1 MGTPTFMRL
10 LITGSRGLI
19 GTEMMRCLAQA
30 GHRPVPFDIAH
41 EPGTPGHGDIRNLDQ
56 LRRAMAGCDG
66 VLSLAAVS
74 RVIDGER
81 NPELCWDVNV
91 NGIEAVLRVAL
102 EQPADRRP
110 WVVYASSREVYGDP
124 ATLPVPEDAPLRP
137 VNIYGRSKAAA
148 EAAVG
153 RGREAG
159 LATSVVR
166 FSNVFGSTADHRD
179 RVVPAFARA
188 AATGGTISIEGAEN
202 TFDFTHVEDVGRGL
216 ALLVQCLK
224 DGHRALPPIHYVCGR
239 AVSLGELAE
248 MARAAALAPVEIR
261 IAPPRNFDVAH
272 FRGDPARAEALLG
285 WRAEIPVEDGLRRL
299 IQAYAA
305 EAEPEQPRPVEV
317 VAEVP
322 QPATTPA
329 TGDAEGRDQ
338 PVLRRGGE
346 SSPRHLS
353 ALSPWI
359 LDFSHD
365 LIRMPP
371 RPPTL
376 RHAGYE
382 DDFDFTT
389 VFCDVF
395 WDASGEAIRLVG
407 PPLLNL
413 ETELEF
419 RFTALP
425 SMQPCAFQVRHKR
438 WVDLV
443 TVPVPPGTTGLVA
456 DTSLGRAFLA
466 PQPNLSGLFAGR
478 RCIYAMSQDNDIAWI
493 QDWVRYYSRGHG
505 CNGVV
510 LYDNNSTAY
519 GVREL
524 DDALRS
530 IDPSIEV
537 LTIPWPYKWG
547 VFDGRRPLSY
557 SIWDSFYGQAAAFEH
572 ARLRYFPKAASVVNA
587 DIDELAVTRDGQSVF
602 EIAEQSDTG
611 FIRFDGWWI
620 HNYATEPLPPQR
632 RHRHFFH
639 KKTGRL
645 DACTEKWAVVPA
657 KSPEDVQWAIHNVIG
672 MVPDEAGFK
681 VGLRHFKPIN
691 TSWDVDANLTDAKRT
706 ELFHG
711 DGTGLE
717 IDEELR
723 RTLARV
729 FPEGE
734 DQQPIAAPIRPA
746 EVTAY
751 QHRVRSEA
759 LARDGRIEDAVAE
772 ARRAADLLPGHPATL
787 LHLGKLLRVEG
798 RKDGSGEDEAVRL
811 AQEAQRLRE
820 ADPLYHVQMGRSAQH
835 TGAIDEAV
843 ASLRTALAL
852 DPESIDAAELL
863 FKLFW
868 GHGRYGEGRAL
879 ARDWVARAPA
889 GLAEA
894 QALAGTMLMTIGRAP
909 EAVAFWRKAL
919 VLDPQRSDF
928 HHSLARCLLLDRR
941 LAEAEAA
948 ERTAIRLFEQEPD
961 HDRDPTP
968 PELVQKLKRKLL
980 LRASTRSSMWEQLGR
995 ILRAGG
1001 RPGDAL
1007 NAVREAIRNSRLDP
1021 DLHLLLAEILTDL
1034 RQPEEAEAEQARAAA
1049 VARELLGHPPNTIR
1063 TAFDRERDMVG
1074 LYSWVA
1080 GILLRC
1086 GQAEAA
1092 MATIEEIGRHFT
1104 GGANATAA
1112 RAGFLISAGKA
1123 EAAEQLIAEAI
1134 ARGED
1139 HSRLHHLHSTALSQ
1153 LGRMPRAIA
1162 ACRRALAHDPEGPHL
1177 HRALAA
1183 LLITDKRWAEAVRA
1197 LETAIALEPS
1207 HAGAQRQLSTALAA
1221 LDRPEEAEA
1230 AARRAIEL
1238 SPGEPGLHRHL
1249 ANLLTAR
1256 RRWKDA
1262 VAELRRALEL
1272 DPGHAGAH
1280 RQLSAAF
1287 AGLGQADKAVSTARK
1302 AIKLAP
1308 DEAALHRHLGTLL
1321 AAQKRWGEAA
1331 LAHGR
1336 AVELEPAHAGAR
1348 RQLEAALAEARK
1360 TRPRSQARPPAGP
1373 AAQYGGTAAE

>member
-1 MGTPTFMRL
+1 MRI

-19 GTEMMRCLAQA
+19 GTEMMRCLAGA
-30 GHRPVPFDIAH
+30 GHQPIPFDIAD
-41 EPGTPGHGDIRNLDQ
+41 EPGTPGHGDIRDLDQ

-74 RVIDGER
+74 RVIAGER
-81 NPELCWDVNV
+81 NPELCRDVNV
-91 NGIEAVLRVAL
+91 NGTETVLRVAL

-110 WVVYASSREVYGDP
+110 WVVHASSREVYGDS
-124 ATLPVPEDAPLRP
+124 ATLPVPEDAPLEP
-137 VNIYGRSKAAA
+137 VNIYGRSKVAA
-148 EAAVG
+148 EAAVD
-153 RGREAG
+153 RAREAG
-159 LATSVVR
+159 LATAIVR
-166 FSNVFGSTADHRD
+166 FSNVFGSIADHRD

-224 DGHRALPPIHYVCGR
+224 DGHRALPPIHFVGGR

-261 IAPPRNFDVAH
+261 TAPPRTFDVAH
-272 FRGDPARAEALLG
+272 FQGDPARAEALLG

-299 IQAYAA
+299 IHAYAA
-305 EAEPEQPRPVEV
+305 EA
-317 VAEVP
+317 P
-322 QPATTPA
+322 QP
-329 TGDAEGRDQ
+329 TGDAEDQ
-338 PVLRRGGE
+338 PILRRE
-346 SSPRHLS
+346 SSPRRLS
-353 ALSPWI
+353 ALTPWI

-365 LIRMPP
+365 PIRMPP

-376 RHAGYE
+376 RHASYE

-389 VFCDVF
+389 LFCDVF

-413 ETELEF
+413 ETELDF

-443 TVPVPPGTTGLVA
+443 TVAVPPGTTGLIA

-466 PQPNLSGLFAGR
+466 PQPNLSELFAGR
-478 RCIYAMSQDNDIAWI
+478 RCLYAMSQDNDIAWI
-493 QDWVRYYSRGHG
+493 RDWVRYYARGHG

-519 GVREL
+519 DVREL

-572 ARLRYFPKAASVVNA
+572 ARLRYFRKAASVVNA

-611 FIRFDGWWI
+611 LIRFDGWWI
-620 HNYATEPLPPQR
+620 HNYAAEELPRQR

-639 KKTGRL
+639 KKAGRL

-691 TSWDVDANLTDAKRT
+691 TSWDVDSNLTDAKRT

-711 DGTGLE
+711 DGAGLE
-717 IDEELR
+717 IDEDLR

-729 FPEGE
+729 FPDGE
-734 DQQPIAAPIRPA
+734 DEPPVEAPARAA

-759 LARDGRIEDAVAE
+759 LARGGRTEEAVAE
-772 ARRAADLLPGHPATL
+772 ARRAAELLPGHPATL
-787 LHLGKLLRVEG
+787 LHLGKLLRVG
-798 RKDGSGEDEAVRL
+798 GGEDEAAGLERG
-811 AQEAQRLRE
+811 AQRLRE
-820 ADPLYHVQMGRSAQH
+820 ADPLYHVQLGRSAQH
-835 TGAIDEAV
+835 TGAIDDAV
-843 ASLRTALAL
+843 ASLRRALAL

-868 GHGRYGEGRAL
+868 GHGRYGEGRTL
-879 ARDWVARAPA
+879 AREWIARAPA
-889 GLAEA
+889 DLAEA
-894 QALAGTMLMTIGRAP
+894 QALAATMLMTTSRAP
-909 EAVAFWRKAL
+909 EAVPYWRRAL
-919 VLDPQRSDF
+919 ALDPQRADF
-928 HHSLARCLLLDRR
+928 HHSLARCLLADRR
-941 LAEAEAA
+941 LAEAEEA
-948 ERTAIRLFEQEPD
+948 ERTAMRLFEEEPD

-995 ILRAGG
+995 ILRARG
-1001 RPGDAL
+1001 RLDDAL
-1007 NAVREAIRNSRLDP
+1007 NAVRQAIRNSRLDP

-1034 RQPEEAEAEQARAAA
+1034 RQPEQAEAEQARAAA

-1063 TAFDRERDMVG
+1063 TAFDRERDLVG

-1086 GQAEAA
+1086 GHAAEAA
-1092 MATIEEIGRHFT
+1092 ATAEEIGRLFA
-1104 GGANATAA
+1104 GSANATTA
-1112 RAGFLISAGKA
+1112 RAGFLISAGQA
-1123 EAAEQLIAEAI
+1123 EAAERLIAEAA

-1139 HSRLHHLHSTALSQ
+1139 HSRLHHLHGTVLSQ
-1153 LGRMPRAIA
+1153 LGRLPQAIA
-1162 ACRRALAHDPEGPHL
+1162 ACRRALAHDPAGPHL
-1177 HRALAA
+1177 HRSLAA
-1183 LLITDKRWAEAVRA
+1183 LLISDKRWAEAVAA

-1221 LDRPEEAEA
+1221 LDRPEAAEA

-1238 SPGEPGLHRHL
+1238 SPGEAALVRHL
-1249 ANLLTAR
+1249 ANLLAGWK
-1256 RRWKDA
+1256 RWKDA
-1262 VAELRRALEL
+1262 VVELRRAIEL
-1272 DPGHAGAH
+1272 DPDHAGAL

-1287 AGLGQADKAVSTARK
+1287 AALDQADKAVSTARK

-1308 DEAALHRHLGTLL
+1308 EEAALHRHLGNLL
-1321 AAQKRWGEAA
+1321 AAQKRWDEAA
-1331 LAHGR
+1331 LAQGR

-1348 RQLEAALAEARK
+1348 RQLETALAEARK
-1360 TRPRSQARPPAGP
+1360 AKPQGQARRPTQPGAT
-1373 AAQYGGTAAE
+1373 YSGTAAEEAGSVRG

>member
-1 MGTPTFMRL
+1 MRIL
-10 LITGSRGLI
+10 VTGSRGLI
-19 GTEMMRCLAQA
+19 GTEMMRCLAAA
-30 GHRPVPFDIAH
+30 GHQTVAFDIAH
-41 EPGTPGHGDIRNLDQ
+41 EPGTPGHGDIRSIDQ
-56 LRRAMAGCDG
+56 LRQAMAGCDG

-74 RVIDGER
+74 RVITGER
-81 NPELCWDVNV
+81 NPELCWDINV
-91 NGIEAVLRVAL
+91 NGTEAVLKVAL

-110 WVVYASSREVYGDP
+110 WVVYASSREVYGDS
-124 ATLPVPEDAPLRP
+124 ATLPVPEDAPLSP
-137 VNIYGRSKAAA
+137 VNIYGRSKVAA

-153 RGREAG
+153 RAREAG
-159 LATSVVR
+159 LATAIVR

-216 ALLVQCLK
+216 TLLIECLK
-224 DGHRALPPIHYVCGR
+224 EGHRALPPIHFVGGR

-261 IAPPRNFDVAH
+261 TAPPRTFDVAH
-272 FRGDPARAEALLG
+272 FRGDPTRAEALLG
-285 WRAEIPVEDGLRRL
+285 WRAEISVEEGLRRL
-299 IQAYAA
+299 IHAYA
-305 EAEPEQPRPVEV
+305 
-317 VAEVP
+317 AEVP
-322 QPATTPA
+322 QPVSVPA
-329 TGDAEGRDQ
+329 TGDAEDRDE
-338 PVLRRGGE
+338 PVLRRGN
-346 SSPRHLS
+346 SPRRLS
-353 ALSPWI
+353 QLTPWI

-365 LIRMPP
+365 PIRMPP

-413 ETELEF
+413 EAELEF

-425 SMQPCAFQVRHKR
+425 SMQPCAFEVRHKR

-443 TVPVPPGTTGLVA
+443 TVPVPPGTTGLIA

-466 PQPNLSGLFAGR
+466 PQPNLSEIFAGR

-493 QDWVRYYSRGHG
+493 QDWVRYYARGHG

-519 GVREL
+519 SVREL
-524 DDALRS
+524 DDALRA

-572 ARLRYFPKAASVVNA
+572 ARLRYFRKAASVVNA

-620 HNYATEPLPPQR
+620 HNYTTEALPRQR
-632 RHRHFFH
+632 RHKHFFY

-672 MVPDEAGFK
+672 MTPDEASFK

-691 TSWDVDANLTDAKRT
+691 TSWDVDSNLTDAKRT

-711 DGTGLE
+711 DGTDLE

-723 RTLARV
+723 RTLARI
-729 FPEGE
+729 FPDSE
-734 DQQPIAAPIRPA
+734 DEQPVAAPDRPA

-759 LARDGRIEDAVAE
+759 LARGGRVEEAVGE
-772 ARRAADLLPGHPATL
+772 ARRAAELLPGHPATL
-787 LHLGKLLRVEG
+787 LHLGKLLRLQG
-798 RKDGSGEDEAVRL
+798 GEDEAVRL

-843 ASLRTALAL
+843 ASLRRALEL
-852 DPESIDAAELL
+852 DPVSIDAAELL

-889 GLAEA
+889 DLAEA

-909 EAVAFWRKAL
+909 EAIPFWRNAL
-919 VLDPQRSDF
+919 ALDPERADF
-928 HHSLARCLLLDRR
+928 HHSLARCLLLDRS
-941 LAEAEAA
+941 LAEAEQI
-948 ERTAIRLFEQEPD
+948 ERMAIRLYEDERD
-961 HDRDPTP
+961 HARDPIP
-968 PELVQKLKRKLL
+968 PDEVQKLKRKLL
-980 LRASTRSSMWEQLGR
+980 LRASTRSSMFEQLGR
-995 ILRAGG
+995 ILRARG
-1001 RPGDAL
+1001 RLDEAAE
-1007 NAVREAIRNSRLDP
+1007 AVRESIRHYRFDP

-1034 RQPEEAEAEQARAAA
+1034 RRPDEAKAEQAKAAA

-1063 TAFDRERDMVG
+1063 TAFDRERDLVG

-1080 GILLRC
+1080 TVLLRC
-1086 GQAEAA
+1086 GHAEE
-1092 MATIEEIGRHFT
+1092 ATATADEIGRLFS
-1104 GGANATAA
+1104 GSANATTA
-1112 RAGFLISAGKA
+1112 RAGFLISAGKP
-1123 EAAEQLIAEAI
+1123 EAAERLIAEAV

-1139 HSRLHHLHSTALSQ
+1139 HSRLHHLHSTVLSQ
-1153 LGRMPRAIA
+1153 LNRLPEAIA
-1162 ACRRALAHDPEGPHL
+1162 ACRRALAHDPDGPHL
-1177 HRALAA
+1177 HRSLAA
-1183 LLITDKRWAEAVRA
+1183 LFISDKRWTDAVAA

-1207 HAGAQRQLSTALAA
+1207 HAGAQRQLSNALAA
-1221 LDRPEEAEA
+1221 LNRPAEAEA
-1230 AARRAIEL
+1230 AARRAIGL
-1238 SPGEPGLHRHL
+1238 SPDEPGLYRHL
-1249 ANLLTAR
+1249 ANLLAAR
-1256 RRWKDA
+1256 KRWKDA
-1262 VAELRRALEL
+1262 VVELRRAIDL

-1287 AGLGQADKAVSTARK
+1287 AGLGQMEKALSTARK

-1308 DEAALHRHLGTLL
+1308 DDASLHRHLGNLL
-1321 AAQKRWGEAA
+1321 AGQKRWDEAA
-1331 LAHGR
+1331 LAQGR
-1336 AVELEPAHAGAR
+1336 AVELEPSHAGAR
-1348 RQLEAALAEARK
+1348 RQLEVARAEARK
-1360 TRPRSQARPPAGP
+1360 AKAPSPARQPTQP
-1373 AAQYGGTAAE
+1373 AANLSGTAAE

>member
-1 MGTPTFMRL
+1 MKIL
-10 LITGSRGLI
+10 VTGSRGLI
-19 GTEMMRCLAQA
+19 GTEMMRRLAKA

-41 EPGTPGHGDIRNLDQ
+41 DPGTPGHGDIRDRDR
-56 LRRAMAGCDG
+56 LRQAMEGCDG

-91 NGIEAVLRVAL
+91 NGTGAVLQVAL

-110 WVVYASSREVYGDP
+110 WVIYASSREVYGD
-124 ATLPVPEDAPLRP
+124 AAALPVPEDAPLRP
-137 VNIYGRSKAAA
+137 LNIYGRSKAAA

-153 RGREAG
+153 RAREDG
-159 LATSVVR
+159 LATAIVR
-166 FSNVFGSTADHRD
+166 FSNVFGSTADHGN

-202 TFDFTHVEDVGRGL
+202 TFDFTHVDDIGRGL
-216 ALLVQCLK
+216 SLLIECLEE
-224 DGHRALPPIHYVCGR
+224 GHRALPPIHYVGGR

-248 MARAAALAPVEIR
+248 MARQAALAPVEIR

-299 IQAYAA
+299 IQAYADDAARGRAA
-305 EAEPEQPRPVEV
+305 EM
-317 VAEVP
+317 P
-322 QPATTPA
+322 QPAVTPA
-329 TGDAEGRDQ
+329 TGEAEGRES
-338 PVLRRGGE
+338 PVLRDGPGA
-346 SSPRHLS
+346 PRRLS
-353 ALSPWI
+353 ALTPWI

-365 LIRMPP
+365 PIRLPP

-376 RHAGYE
+376 RHASYE

-395 WDASGEAIRLVG
+395 WDASGESIRLVG

-413 ETELEF
+413 ETELDF
-419 RFTALP
+419 AFTALP
-425 SMQPCAFQVRHKR
+425 SMQRCAFEVRHKR

-443 TVPVPPGTTGLVA
+443 TVPVPPGTTGLIA

-466 PQPNLSGLFAGR
+466 PQPNLSGLFDGR

-493 QDWVRYYSRGHG
+493 QDWVRYYARGHG
-505 CNGVV
+505 ANGVV
-510 LYDNNSTAY
+510 LYDNASTAY
-519 GVREL
+519 DVREL

-572 ARLRYFPKAASVVNA
+572 ARLRYFRQAASVINV

-620 HNYATEPLPPQR
+620 HTYATEALPPQR
-632 RHRHFFH
+632 RHKHFFH
-639 KKTGRL
+639 KKAGRL

-672 MVPDEAGFK
+672 MTPDEASFK

-691 TSWDVDANLTDAKRT
+691 TSWDVDSNLTDAKRT

-711 DGTGLE
+711 DGAGLE

-729 FPEGE
+729 FPDGE
-734 DQQPIAAPIRPA
+734 DDQPVAAPARPA
-746 EVTAY
+746 EIVAY

-759 LARDGRIEDAVAE
+759 LARSGRVEEAVAE
-772 ARRAADLLPGHPATL
+772 ARRAAGLLPGHPATL
-787 LHLGKLLRVEG
+787 LHLGKLRQAQG
-798 RKDGSGEDEAVRL
+798 GEDEAARL
-811 AQEAQRLRE
+811 AEEAQRLRE

-835 TGAIDEAV
+835 TGEIDQAV
-843 ASLRTALAL
+843 ASLRRALEL
-852 DPESIDAAELL
+852 DPDSIDAAELL

-868 GHGRYGEGRAL
+868 GHGRYGEGRVL
-879 ARDWVARAPA
+879 AREWVARAPA
-889 GLAEA
+889 DLAEA
-894 QALAGTMLMTIGRAP
+894 QALAATMLMTIGRAP
-909 EAVAFWRKAL
+909 EAVRLWRNAL
-919 VLDPQRSDF
+919 ALDPQRSDF
-928 HHSLARCLLLDRR
+928 HHSLARCLLLDRS
-941 LAEAEAA
+941 LAEAEEI
-948 ERTAIRLFEQEPD
+948 ERTAIRLFEDERD
-961 HDRDPTP
+961 HARDPIP
-968 PELVQKLKRKLL
+968 PEVVQKLKRKLL
-980 LRASTRSSMWEQLGR
+980 LRASTRSSMFEQLGR
-995 ILRAGG
+995 ILRARG
-1001 RPGDAL
+1001 RLEEAAEAL
-1007 NAVREAIRNSRLDP
+1007 RESIRHYRFDP

-1034 RQPEEAEAEQARAAA
+1034 RRPEQARAAQDKAAA

-1074 LYSWVA
+1074 LYAWVA
-1080 GILLRC
+1080 TILQRC
-1086 GQAEAA
+1086 GHADEA
-1092 MATIEEIGRHFT
+1092 MATIEEIGRNFA
-1104 GGANATAA
+1104 GSANATNA

-1123 EAAEQLIAEAI
+1123 AAAEPLIAEAI

-1153 LGRMPRAIA
+1153 LNRLPEAIE
-1162 ACRRALAHDPEGPHL
+1162 ACRRALAHDPQAPHL

-1183 LLITDKRWAEAVRA
+1183 LQISGKRWDEAIAA
-1197 LETAIALEPS
+1197 LEAAIALEPS

-1221 LDRPEEAEA
+1221 LGRPEEAEA
-1230 AARRAIEL
+1230 AARRATEL
-1238 SPGEPGLHRHL
+1238 SPDDAAPYRHL
-1249 ANLLTAR
+1249 ANLLAGWK
-1256 RRWKDA
+1256 RWKDA
-1262 VAELRRALEL
+1262 VVELRRAIDIEP
-1272 DPGHAGAH
+1272 DHAGAL

-1287 AGLGQADKAVSTARK
+1287 AALGHADKAVSTVRR
-1302 AIKLAP
+1302 AIKLSP
-1308 DEAALHRHLGTLL
+1308 GDAALHRHLGNLL
-1321 AAQKRWGEAA
+1321 AAQKRWDEAIQA
-1331 LAHGR
+1331 QGR
-1336 AVELEPAHAGAR
+1336 AVELEPSHAGAR
-1348 RQLEAALAEARK
+1348 RQLEVAEAEARK
-1360 TRPRSQARPPAGP
+1360 ARIRRPAGP
-1373 AAQYGGTAAE
+1373 APGHSGVAAE

>member
-1 MGTPTFMRL
+1 MRI

-19 GTEMMRCLAQA
+19 GTEMMRCLAEA
-30 GHRPVPFDIAH
+30 GHRPVPFDIAD
-41 EPGTPGHGDIRNLDQ
+41 EPGAPGHGDIRNLDQ

-124 ATLPVPEDAPLRP
+124 ATLPVPEDAPLKP
-137 VNIYGRSKAAA
+137 LNIYGRSKAAA

-153 RGREAG
+153 RAREAG
-159 LATSVVR
+159 LATAIVR

-216 ALLVQCLK
+216 ALLAECLK
-224 DGHRALPPIHYVCGR
+224 EGHRALPPIHYVGGR

-305 EAEPEQPRPVEV
+305 DAQQEARPIEV

-322 QPATTPA
+322 QPAIAPA
-329 TGDAEGRDQ
+329 TGDAEGRER
-338 PVLRRGGE
+338 PVLRRGE
-346 SSPRHLS
+346 SAPRRLS

-365 LIRMPP
+365 PIRMPP

-395 WDASGEAIRLVG
+395 WDASGESIRLVG
-407 PPLLNL
+407 PPMLNL

-443 TVPVPPGTTGLVA
+443 TVPVPPGTTGLIA

-466 PQPNLSGLFAGR
+466 PQPNLSEIFAGR

-493 QDWVRYYSRGHG
+493 QDWVRYYARGHG

-519 GVREL
+519 GVREI

-530 IDPSIEV
+530 IDPAIEV

-620 HNYATEPLPPQR
+620 HNYTTEGVPQQR
-632 RHRHFFH
+632 RHKHFFH
-639 KKTGRL
+639 KKVGRL

-672 MVPDEAGFK
+672 MVPDEASFK

-711 DGTGLE
+711 DGAGLE

-723 RTLARV
+723 QTLARV

-734 DQQPIAAPIRPA
+734 DERPVEAPARPD
-746 EVTAY
+746 EVIAY

-759 LARDGRIEDAVAE
+759 LVRGGQIEEAVAE
-772 ARRAADLLPGHPATL
+772 ACRAAELLPGHPATL
-787 LHLGKLLRVEG
+787 LHLGKLLRLQG
-798 RKDGSGEDEAVRL
+798 GEDEAARL
-811 AQEAQRLRE
+811 ERAAQQLRE
-820 ADPLYHVQMGRSAQH
+820 ADPLYHVQLGRSAQH

-868 GHGRYGEGRAL
+868 GHGRFGEGRTL
-879 ARDWVARAPA
+879 AREWIARASA
-889 GLAEA
+889 DLAEA
-894 QALAGTMLMTIGRAP
+894 QALAATMLMTTSRAP
-909 EAVAFWRKAL
+909 EAVPYWRRAL
-919 VLDPQRSDF
+919 ALDPQRSDF
-928 HHSLARCLLLDRR
+928 HHSLARCLLLDRS
-941 LAEAEAA
+941 LAEAEEA
-948 ERTAIRLFEQEPD
+948 ERTAIRLFEEEPD
-961 HDRDPTP
+961 HDRDPVP

-995 ILRAGG
+995 ILRARG
-1001 RPGDAL
+1001 RLDDAL
-1007 NAVREAIRNSRLDP
+1007 TAVREAIRNSRLDP

-1034 RQPEEAEAEQARAAA
+1034 RKPEQAKAEQAKAAA

-1080 GILLRC
+1080 TILQRC
-1086 GQAEAA
+1086 GQADEA
-1092 MATIEEIGRHFT
+1092 MATIEEIGRHFA
-1104 GGANATAA
+1104 GSANATAA
-1112 RAGFLISAGKA
+1112 RAGFLISAGQA
-1123 EAAEQLIAEAI
+1123 EAAERLIAEAV
-1134 ARGED
+1134 AKGENN
-1139 HSRLHHLHSTALSQ
+1139 SRLHHLHSTVLAQ
-1153 LGRMPRAIA
+1153 LGRLSQAIP
-1162 ACRRALAHDPEGPHL
+1162 ACRRALVHDPDGPHL

-1183 LLITDKRWAEAVRA
+1183 LLISDKRWAEAVAA
-1197 LETAIALEPS
+1197 LETAISLDPS
-1207 HAGAQRQLSTALAA
+1207 HAGAQRQLSTVLVALK
-1221 LDRPEEAEA
+1221 RPEEAEA

-1238 SPGEPGLHRHL
+1238 SPDDSVPYRHL
-1249 ANLLTAR
+1249 ANLLAGWK
-1256 RRWKDA
+1256 RWKDA
-1262 VAELRRALEL
+1262 VVELRRAIDL

-1287 AGLGQADKAVSTARK
+1287 AALDQADKAVSTARK

-1308 DEAALHRHLGTLL
+1308 DDAALHRHLGNLL
-1321 AAQKRWGEAA
+1321 AAQKRWDEVVVAQ
-1331 LAHGR
+1331 GR
-1336 AVELEPAHAGAR
+1336 AVELEPRHAGAR
-1348 RQLEAALAEARK
+1348 RQLELALAEIRK
-1360 TRPRSQARPPAGP
+1360 ARPQSMAKRPAERVTGYSGTP
-1373 AAQYGGTAAE
+1373 AE

>member
-1 MGTPTFMRL
+1 MRIL
-10 LITGSRGLI
+10 VTGSRGLI
-19 GTEMMRCLAQA
+19 GTEMMRRFAEA
-30 GHRPVPFDIAH
+30 GHEPVPFDIAH
-41 EPGTPGHGDIRNLDQ
+41 EEGTPGHGDIRDLDQ
-56 LRRAMAGCDG
+56 LRQAMAGCDG

-74 RVIDGER
+74 RVIAGER

-91 NGIEAVLRVAL
+91 HGTEAVLRVAM

-110 WVVYASSREVYGDP
+110 WVIYASSREVYGDS

-148 EAAVG
+148 EAAVD
-153 RGREAG
+153 RAREAG
-159 LATSVVR
+159 LATAIVR

-216 ALLVQCLK
+216 SLLVECLEE
-224 DGHRALPPIHYVCGR
+224 GHRALPPIHYVGGR

-285 WRAEIPVEDGLRRL
+285 WRAEISVEDGLRRL

-305 EAEPEQPRPVEV
+305 DAAGEQARPVEIAV
-317 VAEVP
+317 EETP
-322 QPATTPA
+322 QPAAAPA

-338 PVLRRGGE
+338 PVLRSGGR
-346 SSPRHLS
+346 SPRRLS

-365 LIRMPP
+365 PIRMPP

-376 RHAGYE
+376 RHASYE

-395 WDASGEAIRLVG
+395 WDASGESIRLVG

-413 ETELEF
+413 ETELDF
-419 RFTALP
+419 TFTALP
-425 SMQPCAFQVRHKR
+425 SMQPCPFEVRHKR
-438 WVDLV
+438 WTDVV
-443 TVPVPPGTTGLVA
+443 TVPVPPGTTGLIA

-466 PQPNLSGLFAGR
+466 PQPNLSEIFAGR

-493 QDWVRYYSRGHG
+493 QDWVRYYARGHG

-519 GVREL
+519 DVREL

-557 SIWDSFYGQAAAFEH
+557 SVWDSFYGQAAAFEH
-572 ARLRYFPKAASVVNA
+572 ARLRYFRKAKSVVNA

-602 EIAEQSDTG
+602 EIVEQSDTG

-620 HNYATEPLPPQR
+620 HTYTTETLPRQR
-632 RHRHFFH
+632 RHKHFYH

-672 MVPDEAGFK
+672 MVPDEASFK
-681 VGLRHFKPIN
+681 VSLRHFKPIN
-691 TSWDVDANLTDAKRT
+691 TSWDVDSNLTDAKRT

-711 DGTGLE
+711 DGQGLE
-717 IDEELR
+717 VDEELR
-723 RTLARV
+723 RALARI
-729 FPEGE
+729 FPDGE
-734 DQQPIAAPIRPA
+734 DEQPAEAPARPA
-746 EVTAY
+746 DVTAY
-751 QHRVRSEA
+751 QHRVRSRT
-759 LARDGRIEDAVAE
+759 LARSGRTAEAVEE
-772 ARRAADLLPGHPATL
+772 ARRAAGLLPGHPATL
-787 LHLGKLLRVEG
+787 LHLAGLLRAQG
-798 RKDGSGEDEAVRL
+798 GEDEAAGLER
-811 AQEAQRLRE
+811 EAQRLRE

-835 TGAIDEAV
+835 TGAIEEAV
-843 ASLRTALAL
+843 ASLRRALEL
-852 DPESIDAAELL
+852 DPVSIDAAELL

-868 GHGRYGEGRAL
+868 GHGRYGEGRTL
-879 ARDWVARAPA
+879 AAEWIARAPA
-889 GLAEA
+889 DLAEA
-894 QALAGTMLMTIGRAP
+894 QALAGTMLMTVGRAP
-909 EAVAFWRKAL
+909 EAIPFWRRAL
-919 VLDPQRSDF
+919 ALEPRRSDF
-928 HHSLARCLLLDRR
+928 HHSLARCLLADRK
-941 LAEAEAA
+941 LAEAEMA
-948 ERTAIRLFEQEPD
+948 ERTAMRLFEEERD
-961 HDRDPTP
+961 HDRDPIP

-995 ILRAGG
+995 ILRARG
-1001 RPGDAL
+1001 RFDGAL

-1034 RQPEEAEAEQARAAA
+1034 RKPERAKAEQAKAAA

-1080 GILLRC
+1080 GILQRC
-1086 GQAEAA
+1086 GHAEEAA
-1092 MATIEEIGRHFT
+1092 ATIDEIGRHFT
-1104 GGANATAA
+1104 GSANATTA
-1112 RAGFLISAGKA
+1112 RAGFLISAGKP
-1123 EAAEQLIAEAI
+1123 EAAERLIAEAI

-1153 LGRMPRAIA
+1153 LNRGPEAIA
-1162 ACRRALAHDPEGPHL
+1162 ACQRALAHDPEGPHL

-1183 LLITDKRWAEAVRA
+1183 LQISDKRWADAVA
-1197 LETAIALEPS
+1197 TLETAIALEPS
-1207 HAGAQRQLSTALAA
+1207 HAGAKRQLSNALAA

-1230 AARRAIEL
+1230 AARRAIEQ
-1238 SPGEPGLHRHL
+1238 SPDEPGLYRHL
-1249 ANLLTAR
+1249 ANLLATR
-1256 RRWKDA
+1256 KRWKDA
-1262 VAELRRALEL
+1262 VVELRRAIDLE
-1272 DPGHAGAH
+1272 PGHAGAQ

-1287 AGLGQADKAVSTARK
+1287 AALGQAEKAVSTARK

-1308 DEAALHRHLGTLL
+1308 EDAALHRHLGNLL
-1321 AAQKRWGEAA
+1321 AGQKRWDEAA
-1331 LAHGR
+1331 LAQRR
-1336 AVELEPAHAGAR
+1336 AVELEPSHAGAR
-1348 RQLEAALAEARK
+1348 RQMEIALAEARK
-1360 TRPRSQARPPAGP
+1360 AKARRRPEP
-1373 AAQYGGTAAE
+1373 AAGYSGTAAE

>member
-1 MGTPTFMRL
+1 MRIL
-10 LITGSRGLI
+10 VTGSRGLI
-19 GTEMMRCLAQA
+19 GTEMMRRFAEA
-30 GHRPVPFDIAH
+30 GHEPVPFDIAY
-41 EPGTPGHGDIRNLDQ
+41 ETGTPGHGDIRNLDQ
-56 LRRAMAGCDG
+56 LRQAMAGCDG

-74 RVIDGER
+74 RVIAGER

-91 NGIEAVLRVAL
+91 HGTEAVLRVAL

-110 WVVYASSREVYGDP
+110 WVIYASSREVYGDSP
-124 ATLPVPEDAPLRP
+124 TLPVPEDAPLRP
-137 VNIYGRSKAAA
+137 LNIYGRSKAAA
-148 EAAVG
+148 EAAVD
-153 RGREAG
+153 RAREAG
-159 LATSVVR
+159 LATAIVR

-216 ALLVQCLK
+216 SLLVECLEE
-224 DGHRALPPIHYVCGR
+224 GHRALPPIHYVGGR

-261 IAPPRNFDVAH
+261 IAPPRNFDVGH

-285 WRAEIPVEDGLRRL
+285 WRAEISVEDGLRRL
-299 IQAYAA
+299 IQAYADDA
-305 EAEPEQPRPVEV
+305 RQEARPIQIA
-317 VAEVP
+317 AEVP
-322 QPATTPA
+322 QPAAAPA
-329 TGDAEGRDQ
+329 TGDAEGRGQ
-338 PVLRRGGE
+338 PVLRSGE
-346 SSPRHLS
+346 RSPRRLS

-365 LIRMPP
+365 PIRMPP

-376 RHAGYE
+376 RHASYE

-395 WDASGEAIRLVG
+395 WDASGESIRLVG

-413 ETELEF
+413 ETELDF

-425 SMQPCAFQVRHKR
+425 SMQPCPFEVRHKR

-443 TVPVPPGTTGLVA
+443 TVPVPPGTTGLIA

-466 PQPNLSGLFAGR
+466 PQPNLSEIFAGR

-493 QDWVRYYSRGHG
+493 QDWVRYYARGHG

-519 GVREL
+519 DVREL

-537 LTIPWPYKWG
+537 LTIPWPFKWG

-557 SIWDSFYGQAAAFEH
+557 SVWDSFYGQAAAFEH
-572 ARLRYFPKAASVVNA
+572 ARLRYFWKAKSVVNA

-602 EIAEQSDTG
+602 EIVEQSDTG

-620 HNYATEPLPPQR
+620 HTYTTETLPQQR
-632 RHRHFFH
+632 RHKHFYH

-672 MVPDEAGFK
+672 MTPDEASFK
-681 VGLRHFKPIN
+681 VSLRHFKPIN
-691 TSWDVDANLTDAKRT
+691 TSWDVDSNLTDAKRT

-711 DGTGLE
+711 DGQGLE
-717 IDEELR
+717 VDEELR
-723 RTLARV
+723 RTLARI
-729 FPEGE
+729 FPDGE
-734 DQQPIAAPIRPA
+734 DEQPVEAPTRPA

-751 QHRVRSEA
+751 QHRVQSEA
-759 LARDGRIEDAVAE
+759 LARAGRTMEAVAE
-772 ARRAADLLPGHPATL
+772 ARRAAGLLPGHPATL
-787 LHLGKLLRVEG
+787 LHLAKLLRAQG
-798 RKDGSGEDEAVRL
+798 GEAEAAGLER
-811 AQEAQRLRE
+811 EAQRLRE

-835 TGAIDEAV
+835 TGAIEEAV
-843 ASLRTALAL
+843 ASLRRALEL
-852 DPESIDAAELL
+852 DPVSIDAAELL

-868 GHGRYGEGRAL
+868 GHGRYGEGRAV
-879 ARDWVARAPA
+879 ARDWIARAPA
-889 GLAEA
+889 DLAEA
-894 QALAGTMLMTIGRAP
+894 QALAATMLMTTSRAP
-909 EAVAFWRKAL
+909 DAIPCWRRAL
-919 VLDPQRSDF
+919 ALDPQRSDF
-928 HHSLARCLLLDRR
+928 HHSLARCLLADRS
-941 LAEAEAA
+941 LAEAEMA
-948 ERTAIRLFEQEPD
+948 ERTAIRLFEAERD
-961 HDRDPTP
+961 HARDPIP
-968 PELVQKLKRKLL
+968 PEVVQKLKRKLL
-980 LRASTRSSMWEQLGR
+980 LRASTRSAMFEQLGR
-995 ILRAGG
+995 ILRARG
-1001 RPGDAL
+1001 RLEEAAEAL
-1007 NAVREAIRNSRLDP
+1007 RESIRHYRFDP

-1034 RQPEEAEAEQARAAA
+1034 GRAEEAKTEQAKAAE

-1063 TAFDRERDMVG
+1063 TAFDRERDLVG

-1080 GILLRC
+1080 TVLLRC
-1086 GQAEAA
+1086 GRAEE
-1092 MATIEEIGRHFT
+1092 ATATAEEIGRLFA
-1104 GGANATAA
+1104 GSANATTA
-1112 RAGFLISAGKA
+1112 RAGFLLSAGRAKEA
-1123 EAAEQLIAEAI
+1123 ERLIAEAI

-1153 LGRMPRAIA
+1153 LNRLPEAIA
-1162 ACRRALAHDPEGPHL
+1162 ACQRALAHDPEGPHL
-1177 HRALAA
+1177 HRSLAA
-1183 LLITDKRWAEAVRA
+1183 LYISDRRWADAVAA
-1197 LETAIALEPS
+1197 LNTAIGLEPS

-1221 LDRPEEAEA
+1221 ADRPEEAEA

-1238 SPGEPGLHRHL
+1238 SPDEPGLYRHL
-1249 ANLLTAR
+1249 ANLLAAR
-1256 RRWKDA
+1256 KRWKDT
-1262 VAELRRALEL
+1262 VAELRRAIDL
-1272 DPGHAGAH
+1272 DSGHAGAH

-1287 AGLGQADKAVSTARK
+1287 AGLGQTEKALSTARK

-1308 DEAALHRHLGTLL
+1308 DDAALHRHLGNLL
-1321 AAQKRWGEAA
+1321 AGQKRWDEAA
-1331 LAHGR
+1331 LAQRR

-1348 RQLEAALAEARK
+1348 RQLEIALAEARK
-1360 TRPRSQARPPAGP
+1360 AKAKRP
-1373 AAQYGGTAAE
+1373 AAPAAGYSGTAAE

>member
-1 MGTPTFMRL
+1 MGTPTFMRI

-19 GTEMMRCLAQA
+19 GTETMRCLAEA
-30 GHRPVPFDIAH
+30 GHEPVPFDIAH
-41 EPGTPGHGDIRNLDQ
+41 EPETPGHGDIRNADQ
-56 LRRAMAGCDG
+56 LRQAMAGCDG
-66 VLSLAAVS
+66 VISLAAVS

-91 NGIEAVLRVAL
+91 NGTETVLRVAL

-110 WVVYASSREVYGDP
+110 WVVYASSREVYGDS
-124 ATLPVPEDAPLRP
+124 ATLPVPEDAPLEP

-153 RGREAG
+153 RAREAG
-159 LATSVVR
+159 LATAIVR

-188 AATGGTISIEGAEN
+188 AATGGTISIEGAGN

-216 ALLVQCLK
+216 ALLVECLK
-224 DGHRALPPIHYVCGR
+224 DGHRALPPIHFVGGR

-248 MARAAALAPVEIR
+248 MARTAALAPVEIR
-261 IAPPRNFDVAH
+261 TAPPRNFDVAH

-285 WRAEIPVEDGLRRL
+285 WRAEISVEDGLRRL

-305 EAEPEQPRPVEV
+305 EAEPGQA
-317 VAEVP
+317 AETP
-322 QPATTPA
+322 QPATPA
-329 TGDAEGRDQ
+329 TKVG
-338 PVLRRGGE
+338 
-346 SSPRHLS
+346 SPRRLS
-353 ALSPWI
+353 ALTPWI

-365 LIRMPP
+365 PIRMPP

-443 TVPVPPGTTGLVA
+443 TVPVPPGTTGLIA
-456 DTSLGRAFLA
+456 DTTLGRAFLA

-478 RCIYAMSQDNDIAWI
+478 RCIYAMSQNNDIAWI

-519 GVREL
+519 DVREL

-530 IDPSIEV
+530 IDPAIEV

-572 ARLRYFPKAASVVNA
+572 ARLRCFPTAASVVNA

-620 HNYATEPLPPQR
+620 HNYATEPLPQQR

-639 KKTGRL
+639 KKAGRL

-672 MVPDEAGFK
+672 MVPDQAGFK

-691 TSWDVDANLTDAKRT
+691 TAWDVDSNLSDAKRT

-711 DGTGLE
+711 DGAGLE
-717 IDEELR
+717 IDQELR

-729 FPEGE
+729 FPDSE
-734 DQQPIAAPIRPA
+734 DEQPVEAPARPA

-751 QHRVRSEA
+751 QHRVRSAA
-759 LARDGRIEDAVAE
+759 LARAGRTEEAIGE
-772 ARRAADLLPGHPATL
+772 ARRAVELLPGHPAAL
-787 LHLGKLLRVEG
+787 LHLGELLRVQG
-798 RKDGSGEDEAVRL
+798 GEDEAVGLER
-811 AQEAQRLRE
+811 EAQRLRE

-843 ASLRTALAL
+843 ASLRRALEL

-879 ARDWVARAPA
+879 AREWIARAPTE
-889 GLAEA
+889 LAEA
-894 QALAGTMLMTIGRAP
+894 QALAGTMLMAIGHAP
-909 EAVAFWRKAL
+909 EAVPYWRRAL
-919 VLDPQRSDF
+919 ALDPQRSDF
-928 HHSLARCLLLDRR
+928 HHSLARCLLLDRS
-941 LAEAEAA
+941 LAEAEDA
-948 ERTAIRLFEQEPD
+948 ERTAIRLFEAETD

-995 ILRAGG
+995 ILRARG
-1001 RPGDAL
+1001 RLDGAL
-1007 NAVREAIRNSRLDP
+1007 NAVREAIRNSRIDP

-1034 RQPEEAEAEQARAAA
+1034 RKPEQARAEQEKAAA

-1074 LYSWVA
+1074 LYAWVA
-1080 GILLRC
+1080 GILHRC
-1086 GQAEAA
+1086 GHAAEA
-1092 MATIEEIGRHFT
+1092 MATIEEIGRHFA
-1104 GGANATAA
+1104 GSANATSA
-1112 RAGFLISAGKA
+1112 RAGFLVTAGKA
-1123 EAAEQLIAEAI
+1123 EAAERLIAEAI

-1139 HSRLHHLHSTALSQ
+1139 HSRLHHLHSTVLSQ

-1162 ACRRALAHDPEGPHL
+1162 ACRRALEHDPEGPHL

-1197 LETAIALEPS
+1197 LETATALEPS

-1221 LDRPEEAEA
+1221 LDRPAEAEA
-1230 AARRAIEL
+1230 AARRAIAL
-1238 SPGEPGLHRHL
+1238 SPDDAALYRHL
-1249 ANLLTAR
+1249 ANLLAGWK
-1256 RRWKDA
+1256 RWKDA
-1262 VAELRRALEL
+1262 VVELRRAVEL
-1272 DPGHAGAH
+1272 DPGHVGAL

-1287 AGLGQADKAVSTARK
+1287 AALDQADKAVSTARK

-1308 DEAALHRHLGTLL
+1308 EEAALHRHLGNLL
-1321 AAQKRWGEAA
+1321 AAQKRWDEAA
-1331 LAHGR
+1331 LAQGR
-1336 AVELEPAHAGAR
+1336 AVELEPSHAGAR
-1348 RQLEAALAEARK
+1348 RQLEIARAETRK
-1360 TRPRSQARPPAGP
+1360 ARPQSRVKQPAQP
-1373 AAQYGGTAAE
+1373 AAVYSGTAAE

>member
-1 MGTPTFMRL
+1 MRI

-19 GTEMMRCLAQA
+19 GTEAMRCLAEA
-30 GHRPVPFDIAH
+30 GHEPVPFDIAH
-41 EPGTPGHGDIRNLDQ
+41 EPETPGHGDIRNADQ
-56 LRRAMAGCDG
+56 LRQAMAGCDG
-66 VLSLAAVS
+66 VISLAAVS
-74 RVIDGER
+74 RVITGER
-81 NPELCWDVNV
+81 NPELCWDINV
-91 NGIEAVLRVAL
+91 NGTETVLKVAL

-110 WVVYASSREVYGDP
+110 WVVYASSREVYGDS
-124 ATLPVPEDAPLRP
+124 ATLPVPEDAPLEP

-153 RGREAG
+153 RAREAG
-159 LATSVVR
+159 LATAIVR
-166 FSNVFGSTADHRD
+166 FSNVFGSTADHPD

-216 ALLVQCLK
+216 ALLVECLK
-224 DGHRALPPIHYVCGR
+224 DGHRALPPIHFVGGR

-248 MARAAALAPVEIR
+248 MARAGALAPVEIR
-261 IAPPRNFDVAH
+261 TAPPRNFDVAH

-285 WRAEIPVEDGLRRL
+285 WRAEITVEDGLRRL

-305 EAEPEQPRPVEV
+305 EAEPEQA
-317 VAEVP
+317 AE
-322 QPATTPA
+322 TPA
-329 TGDAEGRDQ
+329 TKSSA
-338 PVLRRGGE
+338 PRR
-346 SSPRHLS
+346 LS

-365 LIRMPP
+365 PIRMPP

-376 RHAGYE
+376 RHADYE

-395 WDASGEAIRLVG
+395 WDASGESIRLVG

-425 SMQPCAFQVRHKR
+425 SMQPCTFQVRHKR

-443 TVPVPPGTTGLVA
+443 TVPVPPGTTGLIA

-519 GVREL
+519 DVREL

-530 IDPSIEV
+530 IDPAIEV

-572 ARLRYFPKAASVVNA
+572 ARLRCFPTAASVVNA

-620 HNYATEPLPPQR
+620 HNYATEPLPQQR
-632 RHRHFFH
+632 RHKHFFH
-639 KKTGRL
+639 KKAGRL

-672 MVPDEAGFK
+672 MIPDQAGFK

-691 TSWDVDANLTDAKRT
+691 TAWDVDSNLSDAKRT

-711 DGTGLE
+711 DGPGLE
-717 IDEELR
+717 IDEELH

-729 FPEGE
+729 FPDGE
-734 DQQPIAAPIRPA
+734 DEQPVEAPARPA

-759 LARDGRIEDAVAE
+759 LARGGRTGEAIGE
-772 ARRAADLLPGHPATL
+772 ARRAAELLPGHPATL
-787 LHLGKLLRVEG
+787 LHLGKLLRMG
-798 RKDGSGEDEAVRL
+798 GPKDGGGEDEAAGLER
-811 AQEAQRLRE
+811 EAQRLRE

-843 ASLRTALAL
+843 ASLRRALEL

-879 ARDWVARAPA
+879 AREWIARAPVD
-889 GLAEA
+889 LAEA
-894 QALAGTMLMTIGRAP
+894 QALAGTMLMAIGRAP
-909 EAVAFWRKAL
+909 EAIPHWRRAL
-919 VLDPQRSDF
+919 ALDPQRSDF
-928 HHSLARCLLLDRR
+928 HHSLARCLLLDRS
-941 LAEAEAA
+941 LAEAEDA
-948 ERTAIRLFEQEPD
+948 ERTAIRLFEAETD

-995 ILRAGG
+995 ILRARG
-1001 RPGDAL
+1001 RLDGAL
-1007 NAVREAIRNSRLDP
+1007 NAVREAIRNSRIDP

-1034 RQPEEAEAEQARAAA
+1034 RKPEQARAEQEKAAA

-1074 LYSWVA
+1074 LYAWVA

-1086 GQAEAA
+1086 GHAAEA
-1092 MATIEEIGRHFT
+1092 MATIEEIGRHFA
-1104 GGANATAA
+1104 GSANATTA

-1123 EAAEQLIAEAI
+1123 EAAERLIAEAI
-1134 ARGED
+1134 ARGGD
-1139 HSRLHHLHSTALSQ
+1139 HSRLHHLHSTVLSQ

-1162 ACRRALAHDPEGPHL
+1162 ACRRALEHDPEGPHL

-1183 LLITDKRWAEAVRA
+1183 LLITDKRWAEAARA

-1207 HAGAQRQLSTALAA
+1207 HAGAQRQLSNALAA
-1221 LDRPEEAEA
+1221 LDRPAEAEA

-1238 SPGEPGLHRHL
+1238 SPDDAALYRHL
-1249 ANLLTAR
+1249 GNLLAGWK
-1256 RRWKDA
+1256 RWKDA
-1262 VAELRRALEL
+1262 VVELRRAIEL
-1272 DPGHAGAH
+1272 DPGHAGAL

-1287 AGLGQADKAVSTARK
+1287 AALDQADKAVSTARK

-1308 DEAALHRHLGTLL
+1308 EEAALHRHLGNLL
-1321 AAQKRWGEAA
+1321 AAQKRWDEAA
-1331 LAHGR
+1331 LAQGR
-1336 AVELEPAHAGAR
+1336 AVELEPSHAGAR
-1348 RQLEAALAEARK
+1348 RQLEIALAEARK
-1360 TRPRSQARPPAGP
+1360 ARPQSRVRQPAVP
-1373 AAQYGGTAAE
+1373 AAQYSGTAAE

>member
-1 MGTPTFMRL
+1 MRI

-19 GTEMMRCLAQA
+19 GTEMMRRLAKARHQ
-30 GHRPVPFDIAH
+30 PDPFDVAH

-56 LRRAMAGCDG
+56 LRQAMAGCDG
-66 VLSLAAVS
+66 VISLAAVS
-74 RVIDGER
+74 RVIAGER

-91 NGIEAVLRVAL
+91 NGIEAVLQVAL

-110 WVVYASSREVYGDP
+110 WVVYASSREVYGDS
-124 ATLPVPEDAPLRP
+124 ATLPVPEDAPLKP

-148 EAAVG
+148 EAAVD
-153 RGREAG
+153 RAREAG
-159 LATSVVR
+159 LATAIVR

-216 ALLVQCLK
+216 ALLVECLK
-224 DGHRALPPIHYVCGR
+224 DGHRALPPIHYVGGR

-272 FRGDPARAEALLG
+272 FRGDPARAETLLG

-299 IQAYAA
+299 IRAYAI
-305 EAEPEQPRPVEV
+305 EAEREQPRPVEV
-317 VAEVP
+317 IAATTREKPRPVEVAVETTREKPRPVEVIAATTREKPRPVEVVAAAERKRPRLVEVAAEVP
-322 QPATTPA
+322 QPAATPA
-329 TGDAEGRDQ
+329 TGDVEGRER
-338 PVLRRGGE
+338 PVLRRRE
-346 SSPRHLS
+346 SSPRRLS
-353 ALSPWI
+353 ALTPWI

-365 LIRMPP
+365 PIRMPP

-376 RHAGYE
+376 RHASYE

-395 WDASGEAIRLVG
+395 WDASGESIRLVG

-443 TVPVPPGTTGLVA
+443 TIPVPPGTTGLIA

-466 PQPNLSGLFAGR
+466 PQPNLSEIFAGR

-493 QDWVRYYSRGHG
+493 QDWVRYYARGHG

-519 GVREL
+519 DVREL
-524 DDALRS
+524 DDALRA

-557 SIWDSFYGQAAAFEH
+557 SVWDSFYGQAAAFEH

-620 HNYATEPLPPQR
+620 HTYAADALPQQR
-632 RHRHFFH
+632 RHQHFFH
-639 KKTGRL
+639 KKAGRL

-672 MVPDEAGFK
+672 MVPDEASFK

-691 TSWDVDANLTDAKRT
+691 TSWDVDSNLTDAKRT

-711 DGTGLE
+711 DGAGLE
-717 IDEELR
+717 IDEDLR

-729 FPEGE
+729 FPDGE
-734 DQQPIAAPIRPA
+734 DEQPVEAPTRPD
-746 EVTAY
+746 EVIAY

-759 LARDGRIEDAVAE
+759 LARGGRIEDAVGE
-772 ARRAADLLPGHPATL
+772 ARRATELLPGHPATL
-787 LHLGKLLRVEG
+787 LHLGKLLHAQG
-798 RKDGSGEDEAVRL
+798 GEDEAAGLERD
-811 AQEAQRLRE
+811 AQRLRE
-820 ADPLYHVQMGRSAQH
+820 ADPLYHVQMGRSGQH

-879 ARDWVARAPA
+879 AREWIACAPA

-894 QALAGTMLMTIGRAP
+894 QALAATMLMTTSRAP
-909 EAVAFWRKAL
+909 EAVPFWRKAL
-919 VLDPQRSDF
+919 ALDPQRSDF
-928 HHSLARCLLLDRR
+928 HHSLARCLLANRN
-941 LAEAEAA
+941 LAEAEMA
-948 ERTAIRLFEQEPD
+948 ERTAIRLFEAEPD
-961 HDRDPTP
+961 HDRDPVP

-995 ILRAGG
+995 ILRARG
-1001 RPGDAL
+1001 RLDDAL

-1034 RQPEEAEAEQARAAA
+1034 RKPEQAKAEQAKAAA

-1086 GQAEAA
+1086 GQAEEAT
-1092 MATIEEIGRHFT
+1092 ATIEEIGRHFA
-1104 GGANATAA
+1104 GSANATTA
-1112 RAGFLISAGKA
+1112 RAGFLISAGRA
-1123 EAAEQLIAEAI
+1123 EAAERLIAEAI

-1139 HSRLHHLHSTALSQ
+1139 HSRLHHLHSTVLSQ
-1153 LGRMPRAIA
+1153 LGR
-1162 ACRRALAHDPEGPHL
+1162 
-1177 HRALAA
+1177 
-1183 LLITDKRWAEAVRA
+1183 
-1197 LETAIALEPS
+1197 
-1207 HAGAQRQLSTALAA
+1207 
-1221 LDRPEEAEA
+1221 
-1230 AARRAIEL
+1230 
-1238 SPGEPGLHRHL
+1238 
-1249 ANLLTAR
+1249 
-1256 RRWKDA
+1256 
-1262 VAELRRALEL
+1262 
-1272 DPGHAGAH
+1272 
-1280 RQLSAAF
+1280 
-1287 AGLGQADKAVSTARK
+1287 
-1302 AIKLAP
+1302 
-1308 DEAALHRHLGTLL
+1308 
-1321 AAQKRWGEAA
+1321 
-1331 LAHGR
+1331 
-1336 AVELEPAHAGAR
+1336 
-1348 RQLEAALAEARK
+1348 
-1360 TRPRSQARPPAGP
+1360 
-1373 AAQYGGTAAE
+1373 